1 MSFHQPNY
9 FCYVNL
15 SNKHRSSSVIEE
27 KMKRSSDDIEM
38 TKKRK
43 HDFLREKKI
52 VILLFKRT
60 EIQWSVYIKQKDLYI
75 HLSSN
80 KCIL

>member
-1 MSFHQPNY
+1 
-9 FCYVNL
+9 
-15 SNKHRSSSVIEE
+15 
-27 KMKRSSDDIEM
+27 MKRSSDDIEM